1 MQVCG
6 GSQSFNV
13 VNTLRL
19 LDRRMGKSTMPNQSS
34 VPKAY
39 IKFDDV
45 GRMNLSPYYDPWRLR
60 HGRTV

>member
-19 LDRRMGKSTMPNQSS
+19 LG
-34 VPKAY
+34 AL
-39 IKFDDV
+39 DV
-45 GRMNLSPYYDPWRLR
+45 HVHHAESIVGTNGLQGIR
-60 HGRTV
+60 